1 MNQRLLIL
9 VVDDLDKKRQTIIRA
24 LGRRLKNYDVV
35 FESADRYEAALEKLR
50 VRNYD
55 FVILDVK
62 IPAGNEPASEK
73 WSRYLLDQITE
84 GSLCFPM
91 HVFGLTAHKEIAD
104 IEREYYELNL
114 FGFFVFDWE
123 SETWAIGIVSK
134 IEYLANAIRNGASY
148 RLNSYDYDLLILT
161 ARYKSEFEPVQRV
174 LFGSAPN
181 VGHPLWQDDSFFRR
195 NCWGVPSATGRVA
208 LHYGDRFSPCGGGDD
223 SGDPHFTPKV
233 GGDARYVRW
242 I

>member
-84 GSLCFPM
+84 GSTRKSPISSVNITSRIFSA
-91 HVFGLTAHKEIAD
+91 FSYLTGSRRRGRSESYQK
-104 IEREYYELNL
+104 LNIWQML
-114 FGFFVFDWE
+114 FG
-123 SETWAIGIVSK
+123 T
-134 IEYLANAIRNGASY
+134 
-148 RLNSYDYDLLILT
+148 
-161 ARYKSEFEPVQRV
+161 
-174 LFGSAPN
+174 
-181 VGHPLWQDDSFFRR
+181 
-195 NCWGVPSATGRVA
+195 A
-208 LHYGDRFSPCGGGDD
+208 LH
-223 SGDPHFTPKV
+223 T
-233 GGDARYVRW
+233 A
-242 I
+242 